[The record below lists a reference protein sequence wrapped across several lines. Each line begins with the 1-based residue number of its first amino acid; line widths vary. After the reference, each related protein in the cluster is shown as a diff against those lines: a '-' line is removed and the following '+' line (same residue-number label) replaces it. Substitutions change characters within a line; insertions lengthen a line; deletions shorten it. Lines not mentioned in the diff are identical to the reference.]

1 MLFAFVINMVV
12 ADFSDDIE
20 LDFGDDLED
29 SVPILTSPQESIKD
43 TPIQLDYTLEMIMLG
58 FLFLFLLNLFVG
70 KQKNEKIATDWLY
83 LLKPLFQEN
92 FCHTGA
98 AEKEGEGEM
107 M

>member
-1 MLFAFVINMVV
+1 MLLPLVINLVV

-29 SVPILTSPQESIKD
+29 STPIPMSTQESLSVS
-43 TPIQLDYTLEMIMLG
+43 PIQPDYTLEMLMLG
-58 FLFLFLLNLFVG
+58 LLFLFLLNLFVG

-92 FCHTGA
+92 FSHTGA